1 MLTLWDFS
9 SHFPW
14 RTISKC
20 FEKIVISVVFFTR
33 LILMTYIKDTSK
45 MSKFQNREK
54 LDKNISGLSVSVCE
68 IVVTFSYQNLLVSI
82 GFDRP

>member
-1 MLTLWDFS
+1 
-9 SHFPW
+9 
-14 RTISKC
+14 
-20 FEKIVISVVFFTR
+20 
-33 LILMTYIKDTSK
+33 MTYIKDTSK